1 MPELQ
6 LDSIDWNILG
16 LLQADARISNVE
28 LAKAVGLSP
37 SPCLNRVRALE
48 EAGYIS
54 RYVTLLDALRVGLKV
69 SVFIQVTL
77 ERQIESA
84 LERFEN
90 AIRSRPEVMECY
102 LMTGDADYLI
112 RVVVADIQLLEE
124 FILKFLTKLPGVGN
138 IKSSFALKQVKY
150 QTALPLPLTAGKRDE
165 GRVWSPK
172 AVPPNIPP
180 GNECYVPAALTGSRG
195 PRLPCCTTEKKRV
208 TDDSHGGY
216 GPPASG
222 RASAR
227 ERRRR

>member
-6 LDSIDWNILG
+6 LDSIDWKILG
-16 LLQADARISNVE
+16 LLQADARMSNVE
-28 LAKAVGLSP
+28 LAKAIGLSP

-90 AIRSRPEVMECY
+90 AIRGRPEVMECY

-112 RVVVADIQLLEE
+112 RVVVADIQVLEE

-150 QTALPLPLTAGKRDE
+150 QTALPLPAAAGTRRE
-165 GRVWSPK
+165 
-172 AVPPNIPP
+172 A
-180 GNECYVPAALTGSRG
+180 RG
-195 PRLPCCTTEKKRV
+195 TRGKKRK
-208 TDDSHGGY
+208 T
-216 GPPASG
+216 
-222 RASAR
+222 
-227 ERRRR
+227 

>member
-1 MPELQ
+1 MSEMQ
-6 LDSIDWNILG
+6 LDSIDWQILG
-16 LLQADARISNVE
+16 LLQADARMANVE

-54 RYVTLLDALRVGLKV
+54 RYVTLLDALRIGLKV

-77 ERQIESA
+77 ERQVETA
-84 LERFEN
+84 LERFET
-90 AIRSRPEVMECY
+90 AIRGRPEVMECY

-150 QTALPLPLTAGKRDE
+150 QTALPLPSVAAARKTGVKGK
-165 GRVWSPK
+165 G
-172 AVPPNIPP
+172 
-180 GNECYVPAALTGSRG
+180 
-195 PRLPCCTTEKKRV
+195 KK
-208 TDDSHGGY
+208 
-216 GPPASG
+216 
-222 RASAR
+222 
-227 ERRRR
+227 